1 MKRLFI
7 LIGLLFTTSL
17 VFPQN
22 EAFNWFF
29 GKHVR
34 LNFKTGNNTPQVFG
48 NPQMVA
54 RQGSFCMSDK
64 NIGEPIFYSNG
75 ENIWDMGDN
84 TMQNGSDIYGTA
96 LSLQP
101 GISFPAPGTDNQ
113 YYIFTTGNALH
124 KGCYYSVIDMSANN
138 GIGAVLP
145 DKKNIQIA
153 GIDSAQRVVMATKH
167 ANNRWYWVIF
177 RNVGERNWLYAYLV
191 TEDGVSDTP
200 VKSEC
205 FLAHG
210 TNEYAMSK
218 FSPASELEIM
228 HPDRQFYCYTA
239 ATYSTE
245 EKKTFELYRFDCLN
259 GTFTQELLFKGTPD
273 KPEEYDLEHRSN
285 GIEFSNDGRYLY
297 SSLMAVEPGTPPTP
311 KQFIAQYDLSR
322 TGDYQGFLDNI
333 RLVHENENLVD
344 IYCGMQLGRDG
355 RIYITQ
361 NENKNNHALSRI
373 YYPYKSY
380 DECDFRDGEIVISG
394 LDRETTFGLPSFS
407 ANFLARF
414 DWTHTSTCLPDTT
427 QFKST
432 FFKEPGSVEWDF
444 GDGSPTVTGK
454 NPKHLFP
461 APGKYTVTAT
471 ATYQGEELE
480 SFSRIV
486 YISRYP
492 TFELGP
498 DITVCPGNS
507 VTLDV
512 GLVSGYLLWST
523 GEDSTSTITVPA
535 GTYWLRAENIMY
547 GCSTSDTIRIKEY
560 LSPVV
565 DNSNLYIFPTTCT
578 GNTGYISGVAING
591 VEPGAEPFTYAWK
604 DAGGNTVSTVLNPP
618 AIGAGIYQ
626 LNVTDGHGCPWTFG
640 TPTGPYEVISIDDD
654 FLTKVDSFA
663 TVCGQDNGSIKFT
676 PIPLMRGLL
685 DYQISNGTT
694 TWPWQSDTLFK
705 DLPSGIYQVRARVK
719 QNQSCINQDWG
730 SLEVGADPRPPLV
743 EANIDQTPELDNN
756 FDGTLTID
764 YIGADF
770 TYVIIDSLGFRREQF
785 DNPHFTGLM
794 SGPYDCFAYT
804 LTNCSS
810 DTIPKIVE
818 QIYSTH
824 LTGQLTGG
832 PPVCKGVHTFA
843 DISVHNFEG
852 IVDFTVTIDYDR
864 SKMRC
869 LTNYLNLHDSLG
881 SVNLNVNTATGHI
894 VITWSRSTPLTL
906 LGDVTLLRLEF
917 ATFNPGTAAVNC
929 DISLTEFIEGPG
941 YHLLVDGVSSTEV
954 IIYDN
959 PSVNMSDDG
968 VCLNDPVIITPSM
981 SPPGSYTFLWTQ
993 PNGFTTS
1000 APEIN
1005 IGAADPN
1012 HEGTYQLIIT
1022 NTNSCKDT
1030 ADMNLTVYALPGS
1043 AFTTDIIFFD
1053 LPDTLFA
1060 AAGYQSYLWSTG
1072 DIYQSIMVHDT
1083 GYYSVVITDGNN
1095 CQSESTIFVNTK
1107 DQKKFFYELPNA
1119 FTPNG
1124 DGLNDVFRPFTDF
1137 ELITKFSLSIFNR
1150 WGQMIYNTNDPVKGW
1165 DGKVNG
1171 LDALKGPYGWTLV
1184 YSNYQKSN
1192 VKSKGIV
1199 WLIR

>member
-1 MKRLFI
+1 MKRFL
-7 LIGLLFTTSL
+7 LVLGLLISTSL
-17 VFPQN
+17 VYSQN

-48 NPQMVA
+48 LPQMVA
-54 RQGSFCMSDK
+54 RKGSFCMSDK

-75 ENIWDMGDN
+75 ENIWDVGDN
-84 TMQNGSDIYGTA
+84 TMLNGSDIYGSA

-101 GISFPAPGTDNQ
+101 GISFPVPGTVSQ
-113 YYIFTTGNALH
+113 YYIFTTGNVLH
-124 KGCYYSVIDMSANN
+124 KGCFYSIIDMAANS
-138 GIGAVLP
+138 GLGEVLP
-145 DKKNIQIA
+145 DKKNIQIQ

-177 RNVGERNWLYAYLV
+177 RNVGERNWLHAYLV
-191 TEDGVSDTP
+191 TENGVSTVP

-218 FSPASELEIM
+218 FSPASELEEF
-228 HPDRQFYCYTA
+228 HPDKQFYCYTSA
-239 ATYSTE
+239 NYSTE
-245 EKKTFELYRFDCLN
+245 EKRTFELYRFNCLT
-259 GTFTQELLFKGTPD
+259 GEFYQELLFKGTPD
-273 KPEEYDLEHRSN
+273 KPEDHDLEHRSN
-285 GIEFSNDGRYLY
+285 GIEFSNDGHYLY
-297 SSLMAVEPGTPPTP
+297 SSLMLREPGSPPTP
-311 KQFIAQYDLSR
+311 KQYIAQYGLSR
-322 TGDYQGFLDNI
+322 TDTWNNFKGNI
-333 RLVHENENLVD
+333 KLVHENENLID

-361 NENKNNHALSRI
+361 DESKNNNALSRI
-373 YYPYKSY
+373 YFPYKPAA
-380 DECDFRDGEIVISG
+380 DCDFRDGEIAVTGI
-394 LDRETTFGLPSFS
+394 DRETTFGLPSFS

-414 DWTHTSTCLPDTT
+414 DWTHTTVCLPDTT

-432 FFKEPGSVEWDF
+432 FFKEPVTVEWNF
-444 GDGSPTVTGK
+444 GDHTPTVTGK
-454 NPKHLFP
+454 NPKHLFGEV
-461 APGKYTVTAT
+461 GKYTVTAT
-471 ATYQGEELE
+471 ATYQGEEQE

-492 TFELGP
+492 YFDLGADTISICP
-498 DITVCPGNS
+498 DDS

-512 GLVSGYLLWST
+512 GLVSGYLQWST
-523 GEDSTSTITVPA
+523 GEDSVSNITVPV
-535 GTYWLRAENIMY
+535 GRYWLKAENVVY
-547 GCSTSDTIRIKEY
+547 GCSKSDTIDIITY
-560 LSPVV
+560 QSPAI

-578 GNTGYISGVAING
+578 GNTGYISGITING
-591 VEPGAEPFTYAWK
+591 AGPFTYSWK
-604 DAGGNTVSTVLNPP
+604 DSGGNTVSTVLNPP
-618 AIGAGIYQ
+618 AMGAGTYN
-626 LNVTDGHGCPWTFG
+626 LNVTDGHSCPWTFG
-640 TPTGPYEVISIDDD
+640 PYTVNSIGDD
-654 FLTKVDSFA
+654 FLTRVDSFA

-685 DYQISNGTT
+685 DYQISDGTT

-705 DLPSGIYQVRARVK
+705 DLASGSYQVRARVK

-730 SLEVGADPRPPLV
+730 TLEVGADPRPPLV
-743 EANIDQTPELDNN
+743 QANIDQTPELDNN
-756 FDGTLTID
+756 FNGTLTID

-794 SGPYDCFAYT
+794 SGPYQCFAYT

-810 DTIPKIVE
+810 DTIPYRVE

-824 LTGQLTGG
+824 LTGQLIGG
-832 PPVCKGVHTFA
+832 APVCKGEHTFA
-843 DISVHNFEG
+843 DVSVHNFEG
-852 IVDFTVTIDYDR
+852 IVDFTVTLDYDR
-864 SKMRC
+864 SKMTC

-894 VITWSRSTPLTL
+894 VITWSRTTPLTL
-906 LGDVTLLRLEF
+906 LGDVTLLKLEF
-917 ATFNPGTAAVNC
+917 ATHNPGTAAVTC
-929 DISLTEFIEGPG
+929 DINLTQFIEGPG
-941 YHLLVDGVSSTEV
+941 YHLLVDGVDPTSV

-959 PSVNMSDDG
+959 PDVSLQDDG
-968 VCLNDPVIITPSM
+968 VCLNDPVVITPSM

-1012 HEGTYQLIIT
+1012 HEGQYRIIIT
-1022 NTNSCKDT
+1022 NTNNCKDT
-1030 ADMNLTVYALPGS
+1030 TTMDLTVYALPGS
-1043 AFTTDIIFFD
+1043 AFTSDSIYFD

-1060 AAGYQSYLWSTG
+1060 AAGYQSYQWNTG
-1072 DIYQSIMVHDT
+1072 DIYQSIMVNDS

-1095 CQSESTIFVNTK
+1095 CQSESMIFVNSK

-1119 FTPNG
+1119 FSPNG

-1137 ELITKFSLSIFNR
+1137 ELITKFSLTIFNR
-1150 WGQMIYNTNDPVKGW
+1150 WGQMIYNTNDPIKGW

-1171 LDALKGPYGWTLV
+1171 LDAMKGPYGWTLV
-1184 YSNYQKSN
+1184 YSNYHEFN
-1192 VKSKGIV
+1192 VKSKGVV